1 MTLGFQGATEDVV
14 RAGGID
20 WRVGVAGPT
29 AGRTVV
35 LLHGFP
41 EYWKTW
47 SSQFLPLTA
56 AGFRVVAP
64 DLPGYG
70 GTEEPASYEL
80 EDLGDLVAEFCRVVD
95 QRGVDLVG
103 HDWGGMIAQVAAARH
118 PEEILRL
125 AVACAPHPATFS
137 GALRD
142 PLQMLRSW
150 YVGFFQVP
158 KVEGVLSERSRL
170 EKVMP
175 GAVTEIEDSAQ
186 LAKALAYYRANLQ
199 PWGLKASRTGR
210 ISQPGLVI
218 HAENDR
224 HIGARLMEATAERF
238 DDLKAFE
245 RIDSGH
251 FVHREQPDRFN
262 DILLRFLRS

>member
-1 MTLGFQGATEDVV
+1 MSFQGASESYVE
-14 RAGGID
+14 AGGIK
-20 WRVGVAGPT
+20 WHVGSSGP
-29 AGRTVV
+29 AAARTVV

-70 GTEEPASYEL
+70 GTDEPISYEL
-80 EDLGDLVAEFCRVVD
+80 DVLGDLLAELCKVVD
-95 QRGVDLVG
+95 PRGVDLVG
-103 HDWGGMIAQVAAARH
+103 HDWGGMIGHVSAANH
-118 PEEILRL
+118 PEAISRFV
-125 AVACAPHPATFS
+125 AVCAPHPATFS
-137 GALRD
+137 KAFRD

-158 KVEGVLSERSRL
+158 RVEGLINERQRL

-175 GAVTEIEDSAQ
+175 GAVTQIEDVEAMGR
-186 LAKALAYYRANLQ
+186 ALAYYRENLQ
-199 PWGLKASRTGR
+199 PWGLKGSKTGR
-210 ISQPGLVI
+210 ITQPGLVI
-218 HAENDR
+218 HATKDR
-224 HIGARLMEATAERF
+224 HIGERLMEETADRF
-238 DDLKAFE
+238 DDLWAYK

-251 FVHREQPDRFN
+251 FVHRDRADAFN
-262 DILLRFLRS
+262 DVVLSFLRS